1 MASATDDSLKFTS
14 FNGEQLR
21 ASLVET
27 DRELAAEDLAA
38 PCHIVIVGGA
48 MIALRDSARV
58 TCDVD
63 RAAAV
68 AF

>member
-1 MASATDDSLKFTS
+1 MASATDDSPEFAS

-21 ASLVET
+21 ALLVET
-27 DRELAAEDLAA
+27 DRELAAEDLDE
-38 PCHIVIVGGA
+38 PCRIVIVGGA

-63 RAAAV
+63 RDTAV